1 MAYAVL
7 IIEDE
12 TTLAKNIQLYLARA
26 DYEVRIANTAEEGLR
41 QVESFK
47 PDAVLL
53 DLRLPDMSGLEAFGR
68 IRAID
73 SQAKVIIVTA
83 HGNVETAVEAM
94 KNGAYDFLSKPLVL
108 GKLKLLLDKA
118 VGQTR
123 LEGALSY
130 YLDKDAGDGH
140 LAALIGDSPPMQALK
155 DQLRRLIEAERML
168 RGTEPPPAVLITG
181 ETGTG
186 KELVARALHYQGL
199 RKDHPFVEIN
209 CASIPDHLQE
219 AELFGY
225 ERGAFTDAKER
236 KIGLF
241 EAADGG
247 TLLLDEIGD
256 TTVALQAKLLKS
268 IEDKVIRRL
277 GSVRDQRVNVR
288 IIAATNQVLEEL
300 IRLGRFRSDLYFR
313 LRIVH
318 LQLPPLRAR
327 GGDILLLAK
336 QFLETHGRRY
346 GKKGL
351 RFTPEAEAALLQH
364 SWPGNVREL
373 RNAVEQAVLLSR
385 RELIEPH
392 QLPLNLEPVPPP
404 VEGARPEPRRTR
416 MTLPPGGISLEEVER
431 DLVLQALEQTSGNVT
446 QAARLLGMSRDT
458 LRYRMEKY
466 KSGPG
471 EDRATD

>member
-1 MAYAVL
+1 MAHGVL
-7 IIEDE
+7 IVEDE
-12 TTLAKNIQLYLARA
+12 TTLAKNIQVYLER
-26 DYEVRIANTAEEGLR
+26 YEYDVRIANTAEEGLR

-47 PDAVLL
+47 PDVVLL
-53 DLRLPDMSGLEAFGR
+53 DLLLPDMNGLEVFSR

-73 SQAKVIIVTA
+73 SRAKVIIVTA
-83 HGNVETAVEAM
+83 HGNIETAVEAM
-94 KNGAYDFLSKPLVL
+94 KGGAYDFLSKPLIL

-130 YLDKDAGDGH
+130 YLDKDAGDSH
-140 LAALIGDSPPMQALK
+140 LSGLIGDSPPMLALK
-155 DQLRRLIEAERML
+155 DQLQRLIESERML
-168 RGTEPPPAVLITG
+168 KGPDPPPAVLITG

-186 KELVARALHYQGL
+186 KELVARALHYQGR

-209 CASIPDHLQE
+209 CASIPNHLLE

-247 TLLLDEIGD
+247 TLFLDEIGD
-256 TTVALQAKLLKS
+256 TTVALQAKLLKA

-288 IIAATNQVLEEL
+288 IMAATNQGLDEL
-300 IRLGRFRSDLYFR
+300 IRQGRFRSDLYFR
-313 LRIVH
+313 LGIVH
-318 LQLPPLRAR
+318 VGLPPLRVR
-327 GGDILLLAK
+327 GNDILLLADH
-336 QFLETHGRRY
+336 FLRLHGQRY

-351 RFTPEAEAALLQH
+351 HFTAEAADALLQH

-373 RNAVEQAVLLSR
+373 RNAVEQAVLLSTQER
-385 RELIEPH
+385 IEPQH
-392 QLPLNLEPVPPP
+392 LALNRGLALPR
-404 VEGARPEPRRTR
+404 VEGPRPEAGRPRLA
-416 MTLPPGGISLEEVER
+416 LPSEGISLEEVER
-431 DLVLQALEQTSGNVT
+431 DLVVQALDRTTGNVT
-446 QAARLLGMSRDT
+446 QAAKLLGMSRDT

-466 KSGPG
+466 RLLRDSPAG
-471 EDRATD
+471 